1 MGFEVQLT
9 GVVRRLLQWLVF
21 VSAPVVEQVFQA
33 QEHCPYEH
41 HCACCFKWDH
51 RVGMIHSIAQA
62 AGPERLRGYGYSG
75 VTGTN
80 VRCVVNAPGVTKL
93 PVPKIPE
100 TDTEL
105 LAGNHLHFA
114 SNLS

>member
-1 MGFEVQLT
+1 M
-9 GVVRRLLQWLVF
+9 LLQMGSSCGDDSLYRQ
-21 VSAPVVEQVFQA
+21 AP
-33 QEHCPYEH
+33 
-41 HCACCFKWDH
+41 
-51 RVGMIHSIAQA
+51 
-62 AGPERLRGYGYSG
+62 GPERLRGYGYSG

-80 VRCVVNAPGVTKL
+80 VRCIVNAPGVTKL